1 MRRHFRAV
9 AILVVC
15 LAAYALLTLAFRWLS
30 APRDLA
36 VLGGVALIVAWLLVV
51 PILIRTTWRSL

>member
-1 MRRHFRAV
+1 MRHHFRLV

-15 LAAYALLTLAFRWLS
+15 QAAYAAWLLVLLS

-36 VLGGVALIVAWLLVV
+36 VLGGVALIVALLLIV
-51 PILIRTTWRSL
+51 PVAVRTTWRNL